1 LFLTVLI
8 GSIDAD
14 HLLIE
19 LTGRCSEESWLEGSV
34 EVVADVWRG
43 TVPSGFQAGELR
55 NFAAQLELLFRDL
68 HGIARLSPADPYLDL
83 ECSGDGRGHIQ
94 IKGTAQNRMD
104 GSSLMFCFQ
113 IDQTEL
119 PAIIAALKAA
129 DP

>member
-1 LFLTVLI
+1 LTVLI
-8 GSIDAD
+8 GSIGAY

-19 LTGRCSEESWLEGSV
+19 MTRRSSEESWLEGSV
-34 EVVADVWRG
+34 EVVVDVWRG

-55 NFAAQLELLFRDL
+55 HFAAQLQQLHRDL

-104 GSSLMFCFQ
+104 GSFLTFCFR

-119 PAIIAALKAA
+119 PAIIVALKEA
-129 DP
+129 DS